1 MRNIG
6 FKNEAFEIISIHSEK
21 MEKQFIM
28 LNVTNVVIFI
38 KEQFKVLKN
47 IKEKGA

>member
-1 MRNIG
+1 MKLLRLL
-6 FKNEAFEIISIHSEK
+6 AFIQRK

-28 LNVTNVVIFI
+28 LNATNVVIFI

-47 IKEKGA
+47 IKEKDA